1 MTSIKKVIL
10 AKAADWDPWIS
21 FVRKRAKVNRI
32 WDYVDPS
39 LPTKPAQP
47 QYPAKPILIRL
58 QGGRVDPTS
67 LEAYK
72 LELLEHKIELAEYER
87 QEKAFADLIEFIQ
100 ETIAAQN
107 IVFIQNED
115 HLWDML

>member
-1 MTSIKKVIL
+1 M
-10 AKAADWDPWIS
+10 
-21 FVRKRAKVNRI
+21 
-32 WDYVDPS
+32 
-39 LPTKPAQP
+39 PTKPAQP

-58 QGGRVDPTS
+58 QGGHVDPTS

-107 IVFIQNED
+107 VVFIQNED
-115 HLWDML
+115 HLWNILRALKNRFAPSDQAKSLAIEQKY